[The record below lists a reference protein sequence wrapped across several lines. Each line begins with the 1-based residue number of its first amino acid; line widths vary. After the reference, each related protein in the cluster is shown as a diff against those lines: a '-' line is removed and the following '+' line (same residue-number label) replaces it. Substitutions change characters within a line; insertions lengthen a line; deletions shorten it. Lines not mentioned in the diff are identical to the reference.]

1 MIIYIFKFTNFKFKN
16 CYIKIFQKSKSPFR
30 FWTFFLSNFEK
41 GKYFWVKKH
50 EKTHPPHFDL
60 LFFLMQKK
68 VLAYFFLINLKF
80 LKNYLGVFFVI
91 HL

>member
-1 MIIYIFKFTNFKFKN
+1 
-16 CYIKIFQKSKSPFR
+16 
-30 FWTFFLSNFEK
+30 
-41 GKYFWVKKH
+41 
-50 EKTHPPHFDL
+50 
-60 LFFLMQKK
+60 MQKK